1 MGGRG
6 QKFFLKGKGKKI
18 SKDAIIKRNKLKN
31 YLLNPTKSNG
41 KSAIFTD
48 LGYNMSNWKRLEKD
62 IRSGLLQA
70 TKDDTLKLNRVNKK
84 GEGIYNAEMSL
95 GIGKKRKMVTGWI
108 VKDTSGVLNFVT
120 AFPSR
125 K

>member
-6 QKFFLKGKGKKI
+6 QKFFLKGKGKNI
-18 SKDAIIKRNKLKN
+18 SKDALIKRNKLKN

-70 TKDDTLKLNRVNKK
+70 AKDDTLKLNRVNKK